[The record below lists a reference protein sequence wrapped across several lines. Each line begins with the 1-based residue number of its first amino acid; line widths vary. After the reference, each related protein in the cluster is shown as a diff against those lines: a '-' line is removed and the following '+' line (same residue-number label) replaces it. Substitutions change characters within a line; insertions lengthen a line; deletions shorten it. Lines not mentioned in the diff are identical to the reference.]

1 MLTDAEIRKMP
12 PAPAGRR
19 VEKID
24 SGYDGAG
31 ALYIVVQPTG
41 ARSWAFR
48 YSHNGKARKLTIG
61 RYPGLGLADARKEA
75 RRLGVEVERGADPCA
90 DKMAVKVAA
99 GAPVVLTVAMV
110 AELFVKQHT
119 AKKNGERWSKEV
131 RRILAKDILPA
142 IGHKPA
148 ATVTKADVRDLRDK
162 IADGDGKGRAPAPI
176 QSNRALSV
184 MAKMFRWAL
193 SEDYVS
199 ADPTAG
205 LAKRGAE
212 TARGRVLSD
221 DELARVW
228 RAASELEYPFGPAVR
243 LLVLTGAR
251 REEIAA
257 MKWSE
262 IGTAKWRDAIAR
274 TEGEVPALLLPA
286 SRAKNKL
293 EHITPL
299 SASAMVVLDGV
310 PRIGRGDLV
319 FTTNGVT
326 PVSGWSKAK
335 AQIDRLSG
343 ATGWVLHDLRRTLAT
358 GLGDGLGVDP
368 HVVEAVLGHVVKG
381 VGGVYNR
388 SSYLREKAEA
398 LDLWAKH
405 VEGIA
410 R

>member
-12 PAPAGRR
+12 PAPAGGR

-61 RYPGLGLADARKEA
+61 RYPRIGLADARKEA
-75 RRLGVEVERGADPCA
+75 RRLGVEVEHGADPCA
-90 DKMAVKVAA
+90 DKIAVKAAA

-110 AELFVKQHT
+110 ADLFVKQHT

-131 RRILAKDILPA
+131 RRIIAKDILPA

-212 TARGRVLSD
+212 TKRGRVLSD

-257 MKWSE
+257 LKWSE

-299 SASAMVVLDGV
+299 SAAAMVVLDSV
-310 PRIGRGDLV
+310 PRIGHGDLV

-326 PVSGWSKAK
+326 PVSGWSRAK

-343 ATGWVLHDLRRTLAT
+343 VTGWVLHDLRRCISTWMNESGT
-358 GLGDGLGVDP
+358 DP
-368 HVVEAVLGHVVKG
+368 HIAEAVLGHVVKG
-381 VGGVYNR
+381 VGGVYNKA
-388 SSYLREKAEA
+388 SYLREKAEA

-405 VEGIA
+405 VEEIA